1 MEGRVDYHV
10 MDDAAIADEEEE
22 MLDED
27 EIRERNA
34 HMLRELQEKIEREE
48 GPDALK

>member
-1 MEGRVDYHV
+1 
-10 MDDAAIADEEEE
+10 MDDGNNQNEDEDDEE

-27 EIRERNA
+27 EKRERNA

-48 GPDALK
+48 EEGRRS

>member
-1 MEGRVDYHV
+1 MEGRLDYHV
-10 MDDAAIADEEEE
+10 MDDGNNQNDEGDEE

-27 EIRERNA
+27 EKRERNA

-48 GPDALK
+48 QHDS